1 MTNSQVSRLA
11 YLFSCQ
17 SHAHS
22 RMTIPKSF
30 GLKEVIAI
38 NSIAL
43 KVDGNSFYDSYMINA
58 A

>member
-1 MTNSQVSRLA
+1 
-11 YLFSCQ
+11 
-17 SHAHS
+17 
-22 RMTIPKSF
+22 MTIPKSF

-58 A
+58 AWYDESVKMAVQQINNIVPSS